1 MSKKSSLHTR
11 RGFSQRVVETRSL
24 RKRFLIVCEGE
35 KTEPNYFRGFRAP
48 GRTVDI
54 RGIGYNTDSLVREAI
69 RIMKQ
74 DEYDQVWCVFDRDSF
89 PAKNFN
95 AAFELARTN
104 NIQIAYSNEAFEL
117 WYLLHYDYHQS
128 AIPRTDYIKILSSK
142 LGKRYEKNS
151 ETIFDDLENKVQT
164 AIRNARRLLTN
175 YGPQNPEKDNPSTTV
190 HLLVTELLN
199 P

>member
-69 RIMKQ
+69 RIMKL

-95 AAFELARTN
+95 AAFELARSN

>member
-1 MSKKSSLHTR
+1 MSKKSPLHAR
-11 RGFSQRVVETRSL
+11 RGFSQRLVETRSL

-35 KTEPNYFRGFRAP
+35 KTEPNYFRGFRVP

-54 RGIGYNTDSLVREAI
+54 RGVGYNTDSLVREAI

-95 AAFELARTN
+95 AAFELARSN

-128 AIPRTDYIKILSSK
+128 AIPRTDYIKILSNK
-142 LGKRYEKNS
+142 LGRRYEKNS

-164 AIRNARRLLTN
+164 AIRNARVYSQIMVLRTLKKTIHPLQSI
-175 YGPQNPEKDNPSTTV
+175 Y
-190 HLLVTELLN
+190 L
-199 P
+199 